1 MNEQILIIED
11 DPAILKVLQRG
22 LAYEGYTVDVAT
34 DGRTGLNLAHDH
46 HPDMVILDWMLPG
59 MDGLEVC
66 RRLRLQSGLPILML
80 TAKDTIQDRVQGLDA
95 GADDYIVKPFNLDEL
110 TARIRALFR
119 RTQTERNQVY
129 TFADLTMNS
138 DSRQVTRGKRLVP
151 LTAKEYEL
159 LELFLRHPR
168 QVLTREVIF
177 DRVWGYD
184 FGGESNVLEVYIRYL
199 RQKLEEENESRL
211 IHTVRSVGYV
221 LARIRNVPAFTFNN
235 LIFNSHG
242 GYLAHIWG
250 AGLFFLNVILITQ
263 IDDTLIQTY
272 QNLLK
277 EWTIGT
283 NGEIIPSVMTQLSMT
298 TNVSYQVWDQYGHLR
313 FSSPNLGTFIQP
325 LDSVGV
331 RPKTSIYHDA
341 YLSLGRLRVLT
352 VPLEAGGRP
361 MGILQVASSMDVIDL
376 IRRALLEIIAI
387 TAAASMA
394 LAASASWFA
403 IGQALSPLSAVTAT
417 ALQISRTDDLSQR
430 IPNSGSKR
438 DETGQFIDAFNE
450 TLAAIGTNF
459 HLPAALPGRCQP

>member
-1 MNEQILIIED
+1 MNERILIIED

-22 LAYEGYTVDVAT
+22 LAYEGYNVDVAT

-46 HPDMVILDWMLPG
+46 HPDLVILDWMLPG

-66 RRLRLQSGLPILML
+66 RRLRLQGGLPILML

-129 TFADLTMNS
+129 EFADLTMDS

-199 RQKLEEENESRL
+199 RQKLEAENEARL

-221 LARIRNVPAFTFNN
+221 LRENP
-235 LIFNSHG
+235 
-242 GYLAHIWG
+242 
-250 AGLFFLNVILITQ
+250 
-263 IDDTLIQTY
+263 
-272 QNLLK
+272 
-277 EWTIGT
+277 
-283 NGEIIPSVMTQLSMT
+283 
-298 TNVSYQVWDQYGHLR
+298 
-313 FSSPNLGTFIQP
+313 
-325 LDSVGV
+325 
-331 RPKTSIYHDA
+331 
-341 YLSLGRLRVLT
+341 
-352 VPLEAGGRP
+352 
-361 MGILQVASSMDVIDL
+361 
-376 IRRALLEIIAI
+376 
-387 TAAASMA
+387 
-394 LAASASWFA
+394 
-403 IGQALSPLSAVTAT
+403 
-417 ALQISRTDDLSQR
+417 
-430 IPNSGSKR
+430 
-438 DETGQFIDAFNE
+438 
-450 TLAAIGTNF
+450 
-459 HLPAALPGRCQP
+459 